1 MNFRHFEPKQRMRK
15 SKCATDRSQFKNYT
29 YGLLKCTNFIF
40 LSYFSFFFQFSLQI
54 LSKFFCDFYPQFF
67 LKFFFKNF
75 SVFLQ
80 FSFTFLLFVPLMGV
94 YVRILK
100 ICHRQRISWLFECCW
115 HTRNLWLALLQE
127 GQRNSKLFLYI
138 LGKKFLRKVGADFA
152 LHFRKCVAW
161 SEQALS
167 ISVRMFKLLSRYHD
181 AKAQVV
187 KDDDPAHL
195 HLSITKLQMTS
206 PH

>member
-1 MNFRHFEPKQRMRK
+1 MHQFYFSILFLNFFSIFP
-15 SKCATDRSQFKNYT
+15 SNPIYF
-29 YGLLKCTNFIF
+29 LFLWFLPPIF
-40 LSYFSFFFQFSLQI
+40 LKNFLEFL
-54 LSKFFCDFYPQFF
+54 
-67 LKFFFKNF
+67 LKFFFKSF